1 MPAKEDSVRLERILT
16 ALLVAALG
24 VGLTGCATSTSTKI
38 GASWDHTVD
47 FTAYRTF
54 AFREDRQLDDFFR
67 QRLAENYI
75 TENLAK
81 KGMTLDKA
89 NPSLLIGMSPEVG
102 LTVDRDVVPMG
113 AVVWTTWGAYDGL
126 MLSAGRSDFKEAGL
140 VLGFRDAKTMAL
152 LYRAS
157 AYGMVPVGE
166 PDKLQK
172 KLFDA
177 LQQMLSGFPPKSK

>member
-1 MPAKEDSVRLERILT
+1 VV
-16 ALLVAALG
+16 ALLVLSLAALG
-24 VGLTGCATSTSTKI
+24 SGCATAMKV
-38 GASWDHTVD
+38 GASWDHEVD
-47 FTAYRTF
+47 FGAYKTF

-89 NPSLLIGMSPEVG
+89 SPSMLIGLSPEVG
-102 LTVDRDVVPMG
+102 LTVDRDVVPVG
-113 AVVWTTWGAYDGL
+113 AVVWTTSGAYDGL

-140 VLGFRDAKTMAL
+140 VLGVRDAKTKAL

-157 AYGMVPVGE
+157 AYDMVPVGE
-166 PDKLQK
+166 PAKVQK
-172 KLFDA
+172 ILFDA
-177 LQQMLSGFPPKSK
+177 LQQMLYQFPPKKD